1 MYAHWFTYGRLLCE
15 FCCVS
20 DDSAV
25 RWTLVLVSCAITY
38 LRIAHYPASGYVQL
52 SRCIHLWVVR
62 LSLWTFSTHG
72 ANWSWMASMNAT
84 DNKEWLAVSF
94 LGYMYHYNKLFNI
107 THTPLPSSPYSLEQD
122 SLLCNSTSG
131 LQVYILYSGSRQWTS
146 TMLGNGIACTS
157 IANCTAW
164 SGDLRKRTTTWHP
177 NLWPTL

>member
-38 LRIAHYPASGYVQL
+38 LRIAHYPASGYAQL
-52 SRCIHLWVVR
+52 SRCIHLWVVW

-72 ANWSWMASMNAT
+72 LIDPGWPLWMLLTTRSGWLFHSWDTCAITINCST
-84 DNKEWLAVSF
+84 LP
-94 LGYMYHYNKLFNI
+94 
-107 THTPLPSSPYSLEQD
+107 THTSPALPTPLNRI
-122 SLLCNSTSG
+122 LCYATAPQGCRCISCIVVADNE
-131 LQVYILYSGSRQWTS
+131 RPPC
-146 TMLGNGIACTS
+146 LGMELACTS